1 MADTGANV
9 CVTGDASILVD
20 LVDIDPVPLGVA
32 VKSTDTRASLCT
44 KRGFLPIPLL
54 DGSYHYQPFL
64 YNPHASDTI
73 LSPAHVMWSS
83 TRIAKWQQSGSKDP
97 SDLDTLSFTDR
108 DGHDL
113 LVLPLTTQNGLQYC
127 THDKPATPHPV
138 VRSTIVYSATKDT
151 PATTSRRVLDAELW
165 AARLGYCSEWQL
177 AQIPLH
183 ADGTP
188 TKFYPHPLRFV
199 THKEQAR
206 IRKQPVGSGPEQA
219 ILPGQRFLMDFGFMR
234 ASSSDYST
242 PNIETDRVVESFDGY
257 VAYLIIVD
265 EASKF
270 VWVFL
275 RKSKE
280 PPIDLVSHFLQM
292 YGRSSGGVIRCDQGG
307 ELARSASF
315 RTTMLEKHL
324 YAVEPTSADSPSQNA
339 GAEKWNDT
347 LAVTARALLY
357 GAALPAKYWS
367 AALTHAA
374 YLHNRRVHRG
384 IKCTPFEKWYGRRPD
399 LRRLRVFGSR
409 VCVKRTGLR
418 RAKLDQHAYNGI
430 FIGYSATD
438 ANVRYIDVHSGI
450 VKTSHHAVFD
460 ECWFHHSW
468 RPPAAQ
474 LLYELGTALT
484 NDLPSKPSPIHTQHV
499 TNDETPSMVPPATPS
514 LDPTMLHNHSSATPL
529 HSITQC
535 SDDICSVD
543 DSSTTASFTS
553 GEVHANTAALPPL
566 HTSNPDA
573 SAVDHYDIT
582 TRDVT
587 QIYCSPHHYGHTFEE
602 TFDYMGSATT
612 VHPTAGLVLE
622 EIDGRVFIRDIS
634 AGTPCAKI
642 PRWKTRL
649 RNTNLISINDSP
661 ISSIDDVKAHIST
674 LPHTSRGLCRLIVT
688 ASELRDGLT
697 NEGIPQVS
705 LDQLNPRHFF
715 RIPSHTGHNSNNT
728 LVNMIRQSW
737 DGGVL
742 HYLTRANRLTRGVL
756 LKQSDWT
763 EWQQSEFLQLDQ
775 YDLQGMFG
783 DPVIVSNK
791 YAVFN
796 LMWTYAVKEVDGRK
810 KARCTCD
817 GSTRGGQVRVLDYT
831 YANSPDQ
838 TCARIFY
845 ALAAA
850 ENLVIYGADVSNA
863 FAEAPPPKQGF
874 FIRPDS
880 AFHAWWTIHKHR
892 DPIPPN
898 HVIPILSAMQGHP
911 EAPRLWEKHADKI
924 LRSIGLVPTTHEPCL
939 YSGLVNG
946 QRVLLLRQVDDFA
959 VAAASESIITSQVF
973 DLIDNHLTIPLKRL
987 GLITLFNGLDIT
999 QTKDYVKISCKTYI
1013 ERICEKYLDSWMN
1026 KHHMSTRPTPLPQA
1040 ESFLKSFLSAT
1051 GDPST
1056 AVQDKLSNDMGI
1068 KYRNGLGELIY
1079 ALVTCRPDISYA
1091 VVKCAQATV
1100 SPHEIHYHALKHL
1113 LKYLYVTRDDGI
1125 YFWRQHLHPLLPK
1138 EPLPSIVSSPVDL
1151 LMQNRPQHDA
1161 TEVHG
1166 YVDSDW
1172 ATCPRTRRSLTG
1184 VCLRLA
1190 GGTIAYKTK
1199 LQPTIAQ
1206 SSTEA
1211 EFMGASDFGKIL
1223 LYVRSVLWD
1232 LGVPQHAASV
1242 LYEDNDACTAMAM
1255 AQKPTPRT
1263 RHMDIKYQVICEW
1276 VERDLLILK
1285 RIHTSVNLADLFT
1298 KHLTPALF
1306 YRHTDYVL
1314 GHVPPHYYPLGQRIE
1329 GLPVESS
1336 NEDAIVRMASIW
1348 STISH
1353 SPFGSTSVNPGLVSV
1368 FV

>member
-9 CVTGDASILVD
+9 CITGDPSILVD

-32 VKSTDTRASLCT
+32 VKSTDTQASLCT
-44 KRGFLPIPLL
+44 KQGFLPIPLL

-64 YNPHASDTI
+64 FNPHASDTI

-97 SDLDTLSFTDR
+97 SNLDTLSFTDE
-108 DGHDL
+108 DGNNL
-113 LVLPLTTQNGLQYC
+113 LVLPLTTHNGLQYC
-127 THDKPATPHPV
+127 THDKPMASVH
-138 VRSTIVYSATKDT
+138 STIVYSAIKNT

-177 AQIPLH
+177 TQIPLH

-199 THKEQAR
+199 THKEEAR
-206 IRKQPVGSGPEQA
+206 IRKQPVGSDPEQA
-219 ILPGQRFLMDFGFMR
+219 LLPGQRFLMDFGFMR

-242 PNIETDRVVESFDGY
+242 PNLETDRVVESFDGF

-265 EASKF
+265 EACKF

-307 ELARSASF
+307 ELARSALF

-324 YAVEPTSADSPSQNA
+324 YTVEPTGADSPSQNA

-384 IKCTPFEKWYGRRPD
+384 IKTTPFEKWYGRRPD

-409 VCVKRTGLR
+409 VCVKRTGSR
-418 RAKLDQHAYNGI
+418 QAKLDRHAYNGI

-460 ECWFHHSW
+460 ECWFDHSW

-474 LLYELGTALT
+474 LLYDLGTALA
-484 NDLPSKPSPIHTQHV
+484 NDLPSLPPTPPTTSHL
-499 TNDETPSMVPPATPS
+499 DPSM
-514 LDPTMLHNHSSATPL
+514 LPTDLSATCHRP
-529 HSITQC
+529 TTPVD
-535 SDDICSVD
+535 DDICSVAASTTTT
-543 DSSTTASFTS
+543 SSTS
-553 GEVHANTAALPPL
+553 GDVRVNTTTLPH
-566 HTSNPDA
+566 HTPSNRDA

-582 TRDVT
+582 LRDVT
-587 QIYCSPHHYGHTFEE
+587 QIYCSPHHYGHAFEE
-602 TFDYMGSATT
+602 IFDYMGSAST

-622 EIDGRVFIRDIS
+622 EVEGRVFIRDIM

-649 RNTNLISINDSP
+649 RNTHLISINDTP
-661 ISSIDDVKAHIST
+661 ISSINDAQDRIST
-674 LPHTSRGLCRLIVT
+674 LPTTTRGLCRLLVT

-715 RIPSHTGHNSNNT
+715 RIPSHTGHHSNNT
-728 LVNMIRQSW
+728 LANMVRQSW

-742 HYLTRANRLTRGVL
+742 HYLTCAHKLTRGVL
-756 LKQSDWT
+756 LKQSDWN

-783 DPVIVSNK
+783 EPVVVSNK

-796 LMWTYAVKEVDGRK
+796 LVWTYAVKEVDGRK

-880 AFHAWWTIHKHR
+880 AFHAWWTIHKGR

-924 LRSIGLVPTTHEPCL
+924 LRSIGLFPTTHEPCL
-939 YSGLVNG
+939 YSGLVAG
-946 QRVLLLRQVDDFA
+946 HRVLLLRQVDDFA
-959 VAAASESIITSQVF
+959 VAAASESITSQVF
-973 DLIDNHLTIPLKRL
+973 DLIDDHLTIPLKRL
-987 GLITLFNGLDIT
+987 GLINLFNGLNVT
-999 QTKDYVKISCKTYI
+999 QTQDYIKISCKTYI

-1026 KHHMSTRPTPLPQA
+1026 KQQMSNRPTPLPQA
-1040 ESFLKSFLSAT
+1040 ESFLKSFITAT

-1056 AVQDKLSNDMGI
+1056 AAQEKLSNEMGI

-1079 ALVTCRPDISYA
+1079 ALVTCRPEISYA

-1100 SPHEIHYHALKHL
+1100 SPHEIHYHAVKHL

-1125 YFWRQHLHPLLPK
+1125 YFWRQQLHPLLPK
-1138 EPLPSIVSSPVDL
+1138 ESLPPIISAPVDL
-1151 LMQNRPQHDA
+1151 LMQGRPTHDV
-1161 TEVHG
+1161 TDVHG

-1276 VERDLLILK
+1276 VERDLLKLK

-1298 KHLTPALF
+1298 KHLTTALF

-1314 GHVPPHYYPLGQRIE
+1314 GHVPPHYYPLGHNTE
-1329 GLPVESS
+1329 DTPSPS
-1336 NEDAIVRMASIW
+1336 TNEDAIVRLATIW
-1348 STISH
+1348 SAISH
-1353 SPFGSTSVNPGLVSV
+1353 NPFGATQATPL